1 MCILYSLNY
10 TVIKS
15 VKTHAPQQVI
25 WRESSKSLYSAVG
38 TIFHLGGGGVC
49 VKVTVTTPFQSGPG
63 RFSPVKVCVSETSEL
78 AFPAFWRPEIN
89 KM

>member
-25 WRESSKSLYSAVG
+25 WRESSKSLNSAVG
-38 TIFHLGGGGVC
+38 TIFHLWGQSNCDDTLLGG
-49 VKVTVTTPFQSGPG
+49 SGEIVP
-63 RFSPVKVCVSETSEL
+63 REIL
-78 AFPAFWRPEIN
+78 HFWDLWNGISCILESRN
-89 KM
+89 

>member
-49 VKVTVTTPFQSGPG
+49 QSNCDDTLSEWSGAILPRQSL
-63 RFSPVKVCVSETSEL
+63 RFWDLWIGISCILES
-78 AFPAFWRPEIN
+78 RN
-89 KM
+89 